1 MQTRPQCYIL
11 PQVVLVELAR
21 EGDDDV
27 RDTAVRTLSASAAM
41 RTRRAA
47 LTEVVQLLNVS
58 SAELNKLTPSTG
70 ERKSVYDVRNGGDLN
85 LPGVLKRSEGGE
97 PDPADVAVN
106 EAFDNA
112 DRTHDFYRDV
122 LARNS
127 IDGEGMELIS
137 SVHFGHEF
145 DNAFWN
151 GLQMVY
157 GDCSGRVLAKGSLTR
172 DLSVVAH
179 EITHGVVQHTAGLR
193 YRKQSGALNESWA
206 DVFGSIVKQHTAGET
221 AEQADWLV
229 GEGIL
234 GTALHGTALR
244 SMKEPG
250 TAFDRDRQP
259 AHMRDY
265 VDLPDD
271 DDPANDHG
279 GVHINSGIPN
289 KAFYLVAT
297 RLGGRSWEKAGP
309 IWYDALTTQL
319 GPDSDFG
326 YAARAT
332 IISAAKLYG
341 EGNEEEKVVR
351 SAWEE
356 VGVL

>member
-1 MQTRPQCYIL
+1 MQCYIL

-27 RDTAVRTLSASAAM
+27 RNSAVRTLATSAAV

-47 LTEVVQLLNVS
+47 LTEVVRLLGVS

-70 ERKSVYDVRNGGDLN
+70 ERKSVYDVQNGGDFN
-85 LPGVLKRSEGGE
+85 LPGVLKRSEGG
-97 PDPADVAVN
+97 PAVEDVAVN
-106 EAFDNA
+106 EAYENA

-122 LARNS
+122 LHRDS
-127 IDGEGMELIS
+127 IDGDGMELIS
-137 SVHFGHEF
+137 SVHFGKNF

-157 GDCSGRVLAKGSLTR
+157 GDCSGRILAVGSLTR

-179 EITHGVVQHTAGLR
+179 EITHGVVQHTAGLQ
-193 YRKQSGALNESWA
+193 YSKQSGALNESWA

-221 AEQADWLV
+221 AEQADWLI

-234 GTALHGTALR
+234 GTALRGTALR

-271 DDPANDHG
+271 DDPAHDHG

-289 KAFYLVAT
+289 KAFYLAAT
-297 RLGGRSWEKAGP
+297 RLGGHSWEKAGP

-319 GPDSDFG
+319 GPNSDFV

-341 EGNEEEKVVR
+341 EGNEEEKAVR

-356 VGVL
+356 VGIL

>member
-1 MQTRPQCYIL
+1 MPTRPRCYIL
-11 PQVVLVELAR
+11 PQVVLIELAR
-21 EGDDDV
+21 EGDADV
-27 RDTAVRTLSASAAM
+27 RATAVRTLTASAAM

-47 LTEVVQLLNVS
+47 LTEVIQQLNVS
-58 SAELNKLTPSTG
+58 SAELNTMTPSTG
-70 ERKSVYDVRNGGDLN
+70 ERKSVYDVRNGGDTD
-85 LPGVLKRSEGGE
+85 LPGVLKRSEGG
-97 PDPADVAVN
+97 PADSDNAVN

-112 DRTHDFYRDV
+112 DLTHDFYRDV
-122 LARNS
+122 LHRDS

-137 SVHFGHEF
+137 SVHFGTNF

-193 YRKQSGALNESWA
+193 YSKQSGALNESVA
-206 DVFGSIVKQHTAGET
+206 DVFGSIVKQHTANET
-221 AEQADWLV
+221 AEAADWLI

-234 GTALHGTALR
+234 GTALHGEALR

-297 RLGGRSWEKAGP
+297 RLGGHSWEKAGP
-309 IWYDALTTQL
+309 IWYDALTKRL
-319 GPDSDFG
+319 RPNSDFT
-326 YAARAT
+326 YAAQAT
-332 IISAAKLYG
+332 IYSAAELYG
-341 EGNEEEKVVR
+341 EGNEAEKVVR